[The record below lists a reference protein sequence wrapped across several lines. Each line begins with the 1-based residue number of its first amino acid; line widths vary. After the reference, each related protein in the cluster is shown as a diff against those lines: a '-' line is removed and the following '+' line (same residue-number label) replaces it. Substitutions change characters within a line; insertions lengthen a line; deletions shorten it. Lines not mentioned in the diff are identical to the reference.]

1 MDAPESIQRYFGSKE
16 KYINFVKTIVKN
28 NIRKIVFV
36 SKKSKETFNNIVDKE
51 YIVKNNIKTFNIKNN
66 IDGENI
72 ISKSNEFKEIEND
85 TKYEQLKEIIK
96 EHNKNGNIIFL
107 NVGRHSKEKNL
118 MTLVKVFNN
127 IIKNSEKEKE
137 KEKKENENENKK
149 QKEDEY
155 GDNILEKKIY
165 LLMVGDG
172 KETKELVNYVEEN
185 KLTERIIF
193 LGNKKNPYPYFKMAD
208 YVILTSLNEGYPVVF
223 QEAMILDKKIIT
235 TDVSDAVIDIKEQQR
250 GYIISFDE
258 KNMKNEIIEIVK
270 KEEQQENGIK
280 LKKYNYIEENNINN
294 EKIYKD
300 ILELVKE

>member
-1 MDAPESIQRYFGSKE
+1 M
-16 KYINFVKTIVKN
+16 
-28 NIRKIVFV
+28 
-36 SKKSKETFNNIVDKE
+36 
-51 YIVKNNIKTFNIKNN
+51 
-66 IDGENI
+66 
-72 ISKSNEFKEIEND
+72 
-85 TKYEQLKEIIK
+85 
-96 EHNKNGNIIFL
+96 
-107 NVGRHSKEKNL
+107 
-118 MTLVKVFNN
+118 FNN
-127 IIKNSEKEKE
+127 IIKNSEKEN
-137 KEKKENENENKK
+137 KKDNENQNQNQN

-172 KETKELVNYVEEN
+172 KETKELVKYVEEN
-185 KLTERIIF
+185 KLTNRIIF

-294 EKIYKD
+294 DKIYKD

>member
-1 MDAPESIQRYFGSKE
+1 MDAPESIQTYFGSKE
-16 KYINFVKTIVKN
+16 KYIDFVKKIVKN

-36 SKKSKETFNNIVDKE
+36 SKKSRETFNNIVDKE
-51 YIVKNNIKTFNIKNN
+51 YIVKNNIKTFNIKNY

-118 MTLVKVFNN
+118 ITLVKVFNN
-127 IIKNSEKEKE
+127 IIKKSEKRE
-137 KEKKENENENKK
+137 KENENEKQK

-155 GDNILEKKIY
+155 GENILEKKIY

-172 KETKELVNYVEEN
+172 KETKELIKYVEEN
-185 KLTERIIF
+185 KLTNRIIF

-294 EKIYKD
+294 DKIYKD

>member
-1 MDAPESIQRYFGSKE
+1 MDAPESIQIYFGSKE
-16 KYINFVKTIVKN
+16 KYIDFVKTIVKN

-51 YIVKNNIKTFNIKNN
+51 YIIKNNIKTFNIKNY

-118 MTLVKVFNN
+118 ITLVKVFNN
-127 IIKNSEKEKE
+127 IIKNSEKEN
-137 KEKKENENENKK
+137 KKDNENQNQNQN

-172 KETKELVNYVEEN
+172 KETKELVKYVEEN
-185 KLTERIIF
+185 KLTDRIIF

-223 QEAMILDKKIIT
+223 QEAMILDKKIMT

-294 EKIYKD
+294 DKIYKD

>member
-1 MDAPESIQRYFGSKE
+1 MDAPESIQIYFGSKE
-16 KYINFVKTIVKN
+16 KYIDFVKTIVKN

-51 YIVKNNIKTFNIKNN
+51 YIIKNNIKTFNIKNY

-118 MTLVKVFNN
+118 ITLVKVFNN
-127 IIKNSEKEKE
+127 IIKNSEKKE
-137 KEKKENENENKK
+137 EENENENQK

-155 GDNILEKKIY
+155 GDNILKKKIY

-172 KETKELVNYVEEN
+172 KETKELVKYVEEN
-185 KLTERIIF
+185 KLADRIIF
-193 LGNKKNPYPYFKMAD
+193 LGKKKNPYPYFKMAD

-294 EKIYKD
+294 DKIYKD

>member
-1 MDAPESIQRYFGSKE
+1 MDAPESIQIYFGSKE
-16 KYINFVKTIVKN
+16 KYIDFVKTIVKN

-51 YIVKNNIKTFNIKNN
+51 YIIKNNIKTFNIKNH

-118 MTLVKVFNN
+118 ITLVKVFKN
-127 IIKNSEKEKE
+127 IIKNSEKREKE
-137 KEKKENENENKK
+137 KENENENQK

-155 GDNILEKKIY
+155 GDNILKKKIY

-172 KETKELVNYVEEN
+172 KETKELVKYVEEN
-185 KLTERIIF
+185 KLTDRIIF

-258 KNMKNEIIEIVK
+258 KNMKNEIIEILK

-280 LKKYNYIEENNINN
+280 SKKYNYIEENNINN
-294 EKIYKD
+294 DKIYKD

>member
-1 MDAPESIQRYFGSKE
+1 MDAPESIQTYFGSKE
-16 KYINFVKTIVKN
+16 KYIDFVKTIVKN

-36 SKKSKETFNNIVDKE
+36 SKKSKEIFNNIVDKE
-51 YIVKNNIKTFNIKNN
+51 YIIKNNIKTFNIKNH

-118 MTLVKVFNN
+118 ITLVKVFNN
-127 IIKNSEKEKE
+127 IIKNSEKEN
-137 KEKKENENENKK
+137 KKDNENQNQK

-172 KETKELVNYVEEN
+172 KETKELVKYVEEN
-185 KLTERIIF
+185 KLTDRIIF

-223 QEAMILDKKIIT
+223 QEAMILDKKILT

-294 EKIYKD
+294 DKIYKD

>member
-1 MDAPESIQRYFGSKE
+1 MDAPESIQTYFGSKE
-16 KYINFVKTIVKN
+16 KYIDFVKKIVKN

-51 YIVKNNIKTFNIKNN
+51 YIIKNNIKTFNIKNY

-118 MTLVKVFNN
+118 ITLVKVFNN
-127 IIKNSEKEKE
+127 IIKNSEKEN
-137 KEKKENENENKK
+137 KKDNENQNQN

-172 KETKELVNYVEEN
+172 KETKELVKYVEEN
-185 KLTERIIF
+185 KLTDRIIF

-294 EKIYKD
+294 DKIYKD

>member
-1 MDAPESIQRYFGSKE
+1 MDAPESIQTYFGSKE
-16 KYINFVKTIVKN
+16 KYIDFVKKIVKN

-51 YIVKNNIKTFNIKNN
+51 YIIKNNIKTFNIKNH

-96 EHNKNGNIIFL
+96 EHNENGNIIFL

-118 MTLVKVFNN
+118 ITLVKVFNN
-127 IIKNSEKEKE
+127 IIKNSEKEN
-137 KEKKENENENKK
+137 KKDNENQNQNQN

-172 KETKELVNYVEEN
+172 KETKELVKYVEEN
-185 KLTERIIF
+185 KLTDRIIF

-250 GYIISFDE
+250 GYIISFVE

-294 EKIYKD
+294 DKIYKD

>member
-1 MDAPESIQRYFGSKE
+1 MDAPESIQTYFGSKE
-16 KYINFVKTIVKN
+16 KYIDFVKKIVKN

-36 SKKSKETFNNIVDKE
+36 SKKSRETFNNIVDKE
-51 YIVKNNIKTFNIKNN
+51 YIVKNNIKTFNIKNH

-118 MTLVKVFNN
+118 LTLVKVFNN
-127 IIKNSEKEKE
+127 IIKNSEKKE
-137 KEKKENENENKK
+137 KEKENENKK
-149 QKEDEY
+149 IKEDEY

-165 LLMVGDG
+165 LLMVGAG
-172 KETKELVNYVEEN
+172 KETKELVKYVEEN
-185 KLTERIIF
+185 KLTDRIIF

-223 QEAMILDKKIIT
+223 QEAMVLDKKIIT

-270 KEEQQENGIK
+270 KEEQQENEIK

-294 EKIYKD
+294 DKIYKD

>member
-1 MDAPESIQRYFGSKE
+1 MDAPESIQTYFGSKE
-16 KYINFVKTIVKN
+16 KYIDFVKKIVKN

-51 YIVKNNIKTFNIKNN
+51 YIIKNNIKTFNIKNH

-96 EHNKNGNIIFL
+96 EHNENGNIIFL

-118 MTLVKVFNN
+118 ITLVKVFNN
-127 IIKNSEKEKE
+127 IIKNSEKKE
-137 KEKKENENENKK
+137 KENGNENQK

-165 LLMVGDG
+165 LLMVGAG
-172 KETKELVNYVEEN
+172 KETKELVKYVEEN
-185 KLTERIIF
+185 KLTDRIIF

-223 QEAMILDKKIIT
+223 QEAMVLDKKIIT
-235 TDVSDAVIDIKEQQR
+235 TDVSDAIIDIKEQQR

-280 LKKYNYIEENNINN
+280 FKKYNYIEENNINN
-294 EKIYKD
+294 DKIYKD

>member
-1 MDAPESIQRYFGSKE
+1 M
-16 KYINFVKTIVKN
+16 
-28 NIRKIVFV
+28 
-36 SKKSKETFNNIVDKE
+36 
-51 YIVKNNIKTFNIKNN
+51 
-66 IDGENI
+66 
-72 ISKSNEFKEIEND
+72 
-85 TKYEQLKEIIK
+85 
-96 EHNKNGNIIFL
+96 
-107 NVGRHSKEKNL
+107 
-118 MTLVKVFNN
+118 FNN
-127 IIKNSEKEKE
+127 IIKNSEKEN
-137 KEKKENENENKK
+137 KKDNENQNQNQN

-172 KETKELVNYVEEN
+172 KETKELVKYVEEN
-185 KLTERIIF
+185 KLTDRIIF

-223 QEAMILDKKIIT
+223 QEAMILDKKIMT

-294 EKIYKD
+294 DKIYKD

>member
-1 MDAPESIQRYFGSKE
+1 MDAPESIQTYFGSKE
-16 KYINFVKTIVKN
+16 KYIDFVKKIVKN

-36 SKKSKETFNNIVDKE
+36 SKKSRETFNNIVDKE
-51 YIVKNNIKTFNIKNN
+51 YIVKNNIKTFNIKNY

-118 MTLVKVFNN
+118 ITLVKVFNN
-127 IIKNSEKEKE
+127 IIKKSEKRE
-137 KEKKENENENKK
+137 KENENENKK

-172 KETKELVNYVEEN
+172 KETKELVKYVEEN
-185 KLTERIIF
+185 KLTDRIIF

-294 EKIYKD
+294 DKIYKD

>member
-1 MDAPESIQRYFGSKE
+1 MDAPESIQTYFGSKE
-16 KYINFVKTIVKN
+16 KYIDFVKTIVKN

-36 SKKSKETFNNIVDKE
+36 SKKSRETFNNIVDKE
-51 YIVKNNIKTFNIKNN
+51 YIVKNNIKTFNIKNH

-72 ISKSNEFKEIEND
+72 ISKSNEFKEIVDD

-118 MTLVKVFNN
+118 ITLVKVFNN
-127 IIKNSEKEKE
+127 IIKNSEKKQ
-137 KEKKENENENKK
+137 KENENENENQK
-149 QKEDEY
+149 QKEDKY

-172 KETKELVNYVEEN
+172 KETKELLKYVEEN
-185 KLTERIIF
+185 KLTDRIIF

-223 QEAMILDKKIIT
+223 QEAMILDKKILT

-294 EKIYKD
+294 DKIYKD

>member
-1 MDAPESIQRYFGSKE
+1 MDAPESIQTYFGSKE
-16 KYINFVKTIVKN
+16 KYIDFVKKIVKN

-36 SKKSKETFNNIVDKE
+36 SKKSRETFNNIVDKE
-51 YIVKNNIKTFNIKNN
+51 YIVKNNIKTFNIKNH

-118 MTLVKVFNN
+118 LTLVKVFNN
-127 IIKNSEKEKE
+127 IIKNSEKKE
-137 KEKKENENENKK
+137 KENENKK
-149 QKEDEY
+149 IKEDEY

-165 LLMVGDG
+165 LLMVGAG
-172 KETKELVNYVEEN
+172 KETKELVKYVEEN
-185 KLTERIIF
+185 KLTDRIIF

-223 QEAMILDKKIIT
+223 QEAMVLDKKIIT

-270 KEEQQENGIK
+270 KEEQQENEIK

-294 EKIYKD
+294 DKIYKD

>member
-1 MDAPESIQRYFGSKE
+1 MDAPESIQTYFGSKE
-16 KYINFVKTIVKN
+16 KYIDFVKTIVKN

-36 SKKSKETFNNIVDKE
+36 SKKSRETFNNIVDKE
-51 YIVKNNIKTFNIKNN
+51 YIVKNNIKTFNIKNH

-118 MTLVKVFNN
+118 ITLVKMFNN
-127 IIKNSEKEKE
+127 IIKNSEKENRKD
-137 KEKKENENENKK
+137 NENQNQNQN

-165 LLMVGDG
+165 LLMVGAG
-172 KETKELVNYVEEN
+172 KETKELVKYVEEN
-185 KLTERIIF
+185 KLTDRIIF

-258 KNMKNEIIEIVK
+258 KNMKNEIIEILK

-280 LKKYNYIEENNINN
+280 SKKYNYIEENNINN
-294 EKIYKD
+294 DKIYKD

>member
-1 MDAPESIQRYFGSKE
+1 M
-16 KYINFVKTIVKN
+16 
-28 NIRKIVFV
+28 
-36 SKKSKETFNNIVDKE
+36 
-51 YIVKNNIKTFNIKNN
+51 
-66 IDGENI
+66 
-72 ISKSNEFKEIEND
+72 
-85 TKYEQLKEIIK
+85 
-96 EHNKNGNIIFL
+96 
-107 NVGRHSKEKNL
+107 
-118 MTLVKVFNN
+118 FNN
-127 IIKNSEKEKE
+127 IIKNSEKEN
-137 KEKKENENENKK
+137 KKDNENQNQNQN

-172 KETKELVNYVEEN
+172 KETKELVKYVEEN
-185 KLTERIIF
+185 KLTDRIIF

-250 GYIISFDE
+250 GYIISLDE

-294 EKIYKD
+294 DKIYKD

>member
-1 MDAPESIQRYFGSKE
+1 MDAPESIQIYFGSKE
-16 KYINFVKTIVKN
+16 KYIDFVKTIVKN

-51 YIVKNNIKTFNIKNN
+51 YIIKNNIKTFNIKNH

-85 TKYEQLKEIIK
+85 TKYEQLKEIIR

-118 MTLVKVFNN
+118 ITLVKVFNN
-127 IIKNSEKEKE
+127 IIKNSEKKE
-137 KEKKENENENKK
+137 KENENENQKT
-149 QKEDEY
+149 KEDEY

-165 LLMVGDG
+165 LLMVGAG
-172 KETKELVNYVEEN
+172 KETKELVKYVEEN
-185 KLTERIIF
+185 KLTDRIIF

-258 KNMKNEIIEIVK
+258 KNMRNEIIEILK

-294 EKIYKD
+294 DKIYKD

>member
-1 MDAPESIQRYFGSKE
+1 MDAPESIQIYFGSKE
-16 KYINFVKTIVKN
+16 KYIDFVKTIVKN

-36 SKKSKETFNNIVDKE
+36 SKKSRETFNNIVDKE
-51 YIVKNNIKTFNIKNN
+51 YIIKNNIKTFNIKNH

-96 EHNKNGNIIFL
+96 EHNENGNIIFL

-118 MTLVKVFNN
+118 ITLVKMFNN
-127 IIKNSEKEKE
+127 IIKNSEKENRKD
-137 KEKKENENENKK
+137 NENQNQNQN

-172 KETKELVNYVEEN
+172 KETKELVKYVEEN
-185 KLTERIIF
+185 KLTNRIIF

-294 EKIYKD
+294 DKIYKD

>member
-1 MDAPESIQRYFGSKE
+1 M
-16 KYINFVKTIVKN
+16 
-28 NIRKIVFV
+28 
-36 SKKSKETFNNIVDKE
+36 
-51 YIVKNNIKTFNIKNN
+51 
-66 IDGENI
+66 
-72 ISKSNEFKEIEND
+72 
-85 TKYEQLKEIIK
+85 
-96 EHNKNGNIIFL
+96 
-107 NVGRHSKEKNL
+107 
-118 MTLVKVFNN
+118 FNN
-127 IIKNSEKEKE
+127 IIKNSEKKE
-137 KEKKENENENKK
+137 KEKENENENQK

-165 LLMVGDG
+165 LLMVGAG
-172 KETKELVNYVEEN
+172 KETKELVKYVEEN
-185 KLTERIIF
+185 KLTDRIIF

-270 KEEQQENGIK
+270 KEEQQENEIK
-280 LKKYNYIEENNINN
+280 FKKYNYIEENNINN
-294 EKIYKD
+294 DKIYKD

>member
-1 MDAPESIQRYFGSKE
+1 MDAPESIQTYFGSKE
-16 KYINFVKTIVKN
+16 KYIDFVKKIVKN

-36 SKKSKETFNNIVDKE
+36 SKKSRETFNSIVDKE
-51 YIVKNNIKTFNIKNN
+51 YIVKNNIKTFNIKNY

-118 MTLVKVFNN
+118 ITLVKMFNN
-127 IIKNSEKEKE
+127 IIKNSEKENRKD
-137 KEKKENENENKK
+137 NENQNQNQN

-172 KETKELVNYVEEN
+172 KETKELVKYVEEN
-185 KLTERIIF
+185 KLTDRIIF

-258 KNMKNEIIEIVK
+258 KNMKNEIIEILK

-280 LKKYNYIEENNINN
+280 SKKYNYIEENNINN
-294 EKIYKD
+294 DKIYKD

>member
-1 MDAPESIQRYFGSKE
+1 MDAPESIQTYFGSKE
-16 KYINFVKTIVKN
+16 KYIDFVKKIVKN

-36 SKKSKETFNNIVDKE
+36 SKKSRETFNNIVDKE
-51 YIVKNNIKTFNIKNN
+51 YIVKNNIKTFNIKNY

-96 EHNKNGNIIFL
+96 EHNENGNIIFL

-118 MTLVKVFNN
+118 ITLVKVFNN
-127 IIKNSEKEKE
+127 IIKNSEKKE
-137 KEKKENENENKK
+137 KENGNENQK

-172 KETKELVNYVEEN
+172 KETKELVKYVEEN
-185 KLTERIIF
+185 KLTDRIIF

-258 KNMKNEIIEIVK
+258 KNMKNEIIEILK

-280 LKKYNYIEENNINN
+280 SKKYNYIEENNINN
-294 EKIYKD
+294 DKIYKD

>member
-1 MDAPESIQRYFGSKE
+1 MDAPESIQTYFGSKE
-16 KYINFVKTIVKN
+16 KYIDFVKKIVKN

-36 SKKSKETFNNIVDKE
+36 SKKSRETFNNIVDKE
-51 YIVKNNIKTFNIKNN
+51 YIVKNNIKTFNIKNH

-118 MTLVKVFNN
+118 ITLVKVFNN
-127 IIKNSEKEKE
+127 IIKNSEKKE
-137 KEKKENENENKK
+137 KENGNENQK

-172 KETKELVNYVEEN
+172 KETKELIKYVEEN
-185 KLTERIIF
+185 KLTDRIIF

-294 EKIYKD
+294 DKIYKD

>member
-1 MDAPESIQRYFGSKE
+1 MDAPESIQTYFGSKE
-16 KYINFVKTIVKN
+16 KYIDFVKTIVKN

-36 SKKSKETFNNIVDKE
+36 SKKSKETFNNIVDNE
-51 YIVKNNIKTFNIKNN
+51 YIIKNNIKTFNIKNH

-118 MTLVKVFNN
+118 LTLVKVFNN
-127 IIKNSEKEKE
+127 IIKNSEKKE
-137 KEKKENENENKK
+137 KEKENENKK
-149 QKEDEY
+149 IKEDEY

-165 LLMVGDG
+165 LLMVGAG
-172 KETKELVNYVEEN
+172 KETKELVKYVEEN
-185 KLTERIIF
+185 KLTDRIIF

-223 QEAMILDKKIIT
+223 QEAMVLDKKIIT

-270 KEEQQENGIK
+270 KEEQQENEIK

-294 EKIYKD
+294 DKIYKD

>member
-1 MDAPESIQRYFGSKE
+1 MDAPESIQIYFGSKE
-16 KYINFVKTIVKN
+16 KYIDFVKTIVKN

-51 YIVKNNIKTFNIKNN
+51 YIIKNNIKTFNIKNH

-96 EHNKNGNIIFL
+96 EHNENGNIIFL

-118 MTLVKVFNN
+118 ITLVKVFNN
-127 IIKNSEKEKE
+127 IIKNSEKEN
-137 KEKKENENENKK
+137 KKDNENQNQNQKK
-149 QKEDEY
+149 DEY

-172 KETKELVNYVEEN
+172 KETKELVKYVEEN
-185 KLTERIIF
+185 KLTDRIIF

-223 QEAMILDKKIIT
+223 QEAMILDKKILT

-294 EKIYKD
+294 DKIYKD

>member
-1 MDAPESIQRYFGSKE
+1 M
-16 KYINFVKTIVKN
+16 
-28 NIRKIVFV
+28 
-36 SKKSKETFNNIVDKE
+36 
-51 YIVKNNIKTFNIKNN
+51 
-66 IDGENI
+66 
-72 ISKSNEFKEIEND
+72 
-85 TKYEQLKEIIK
+85 
-96 EHNKNGNIIFL
+96 
-107 NVGRHSKEKNL
+107 GRHSKEKNL
-118 MTLVKVFNN
+118 ITLVKVFNN
-127 IIKNSEKEKE
+127 IIKNSEKEN
-137 KEKKENENENKK
+137 KKDNENQNQNQN

-172 KETKELVNYVEEN
+172 KETKELIKYVEEN
-185 KLTERIIF
+185 KLTDRIIF

-223 QEAMILDKKIIT
+223 QEAMILDKKILT

-270 KEEQQENGIK
+270 KEEQQENEIK

-294 EKIYKD
+294 DKIYKD